1 MNYRSITVFIDQ
13 EESSKRLIEFALTVA
28 AKQDAHLTGMY
39 LSFVPPPVYDMY
51 TGLGPLYVE
60 WDQFDAER
68 CKHFEEQLRRSAQL
82 AGVNVDWAICKN
94 MNRRIAVAQAR
105 SSDLSIIA
113 QRVPGNTDLSQGFY
127 DSLVLKAGRPVLFL
141 PQIGSSPAAFEKVI
155 VAWDGGRE
163 ATRAVADALPFLRKA
178 KQVQVLSAIGS
189 SDKGQDLP
197 NFDIATYLTRHGVQ
211 VTIEKNSQIPADP
224 AQLLRAR
231 ISSSAA
237 DLLVMGA
244 YGHNRFGEIAFG
256 GTTREILEKM
266 TIPVLMS
273 H

>member
-13 EESSKRLIEFALTVA
+13 EESSQRLIEFAVTVA

-51 TGLGPLYVE
+51 SGLGPLYVE
-60 WDQFDAER
+60 WDQFDADR
-68 CKHFEEQLRRSAQL
+68 SKSCEEQLRRSAKL
-82 AGVNVDWAICKN
+82 AGVNVDWTVCKN
-94 MNRRIAVAQAR
+94 INRRLALGQVR
-105 SSDLSIIA
+105 STDLTIIA

-141 PQIGSSPAAFEKVI
+141 PQIGNSPAEFNKII

-178 KQVQVLSAIGS
+178 KQVQVLSAISGG
-189 SDKGQDLP
+189 DKVHDLP
-197 NFDIATYLTRHGVQ
+197 NFDIATYLTRHGVH
-211 VTIEKNSQIPADP
+211 VTIEKNNQIPADP

-231 ISSSAA
+231 ISSSGA

-256 GTTREILEKM
+256 GTTREVMEKM
-266 TIPVLMS
+266 TVPVLMS